1 MSPELITEIFEIVLF
16 PLLAILTKYLIT
28 FLQAKSLE
36 LQQKVNS
43 ETSAKYIQL
52 ITETAE
58 KCVIAT
64 NQTYVDSLKSQGKFD
79 EEAQLEAFN
88 RTYNSLIALLNE
100 ETKNYIINLYG
111 DLEMYLTQTIEA
123 TVNGQH

>member
-36 LQQKVNS
+36 LQQKVNN

-52 ITETAE
+52 ITETVE